1 MRKGEIMCNE
11 KKKMLYDKAELEI
24 IKFGAGDVIATS
36 GNLGE
41 LEDNTPGD
49 TWQ

>member
-1 MRKGEIMCNE
+1 MCNE

-24 IKFGAGDVIATS
+24 IKLSGTDVIATS
-36 GNLGE
+36 GDLGE
-41 LEDNTPGD
+41 LEENTPGS

>member
-1 MRKGEIMCNE
+1 MCNE

-24 IKFGAGDVIATS
+24 IKLCAADVIATS
-36 GNLGE
+36 GDLGE
-41 LEDNTPGD
+41 LEENTPSD

>member
-1 MRKGEIMCNE
+1 MCNE

-24 IKFGAGDVIATS
+24 IKLSGTDVIATS
-36 GNLGE
+36 GGLGDLGE
-41 LEDNTPGD
+41 LEENTPGS

>member
-1 MRKGEIMCNE
+1 MFNE

-24 IKFGAGDVIATS
+24 IKLNAADVIATS
-36 GNLGE
+36 SNLDDLVE
-41 LEDNTPGD
+41 NTPGD

>member
-1 MRKGEIMCNE
+1 MFNE

-24 IKFGAGDVIATS
+24 IKLSGADVIATS
-36 GNLGE
+36 GVLGE
-41 LEDNTPGD
+41 LEENTPGD

>member
-1 MRKGEIMCNE
+1 MCNE
-11 KKKMLYDKAELEI
+11 KKKMLYDKAELDI

-41 LEDNTPGD
+41 LEDNTPDD

>member
-1 MRKGEIMCNE
+1 MCNE

-24 IKFGAGDVIATS
+24 IKLSGADVIATS
-36 GNLGE
+36 GGLGE
-41 LEDNTPGD
+41 LEENTPGD